1 VVAGRGAAVRLSF
14 PIGGRSLME
23 QNSRWPS
30 KRRRVSGAG
39 VVTAADDDADRD
51 QGDAQRR
58 RRHTQSAMTQ
68 GHLLHARRVPN
79 KTPADAV

>member
-1 VVAGRGAAVRLSF
+1 LVVAGRGAAVRLSF

-23 QNSRWPS
+23 QNSGWPS
-30 KRRRVSGAG
+30 KGRPREWSRCRS
-39 VVTAADDDADRD
+39 RD
-51 QGDAQRR
+51 QDDAQRR
-58 RRHTQSAMTQ
+58 RRHTQSEMTQ